1 MTTPT
6 RRTDHDT
13 VTVPRSQA
21 GRIASGSFRMMFL
34 LLVQYVLGVGYNL
47 YGTAPTAAK
56 KVEPFSSPLIA
67 AHVIVGTLLIVGAIF
82 VLVISV
88 RAKVRLAVT
97 TSSAGL
103 LALLAA
109 WATGS
114 AFTENGDSGFSM
126 AMAATTALALLCYLV
141 NVWVFRP
148 GRNAL

>member
-13 VTVPRSQA
+13 VTVARGQA
-21 GRIASGSFRMMFL
+21 GRIAGASFRMMIL
-34 LLVQYVLGVGYNL
+34 LLIQYVLGVAYNL
-47 YGTAPTAAK
+47 YGTAPTATK

-67 AHVIVGTLLIVGAIF
+67 VHVIVGTLLIVGAIY

-88 RAKVRLAVT
+88 RAKARLAVT
-97 TSSAGL
+97 MSSAGL

-109 WATGS
+109 WGTGS
-114 AFTENGDSGFSM
+114 AFTQTGDSGFSM
-126 AMAATTALALLCYLV
+126 AMAATTALALLGYLV

-148 GRNAL
+148 GSE